1 MKSVFLSAGHSEVDP
16 GATTYQVRDRGK
28 VLRREADIA
37 VEARNMVAFYLNQ
50 SGVKFQV
57 DGSGTVNL
65 PLAQAV
71 IIAKKHPIALEFHCN
86 ASDNRLATGSEVLS
100 SAKDKDLA
108 ASISRTIATALGIQD
123 RGAKPENAGQHHR
136 LAFIQAGGMIVEMFF
151 LSNPVDLANY
161 DDNKWLMA
169 KAVADVVIRACKD

>member
-1 MKSVFLSAGHSEVDP
+1 MKSVFLSAGHSETDP
-16 GATTYQVRDRGK
+16 GAVTYQKRDRAT

-37 VEARNMVAFYLNQ
+37 VETRNMVAFYLNQ
-50 SGVKFQV
+50 AGVKFEM
-57 DGSGTVNL
+57 DGSGTTNL
-65 PLAQAV
+65 PLNQAV
-71 IIAKKHPIALEFHCN
+71 VKARKHPIGLEFHCN

-100 SAKDKDLA
+100 STKDRAFA
-108 ASISRTIATALGIQD
+108 ASISRAIATSLGIKD

-136 LAFIQAGGMIVEMFF
+136 LAFVQAGGMVVEMFF

-169 KAVADVVIRACKD
+169 KAVADVIIRACKD